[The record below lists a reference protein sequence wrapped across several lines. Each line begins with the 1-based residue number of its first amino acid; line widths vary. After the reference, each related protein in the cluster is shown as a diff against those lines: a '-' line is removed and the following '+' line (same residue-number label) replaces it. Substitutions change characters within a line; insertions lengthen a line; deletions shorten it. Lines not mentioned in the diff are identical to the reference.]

1 MRIQRAL
8 IKYPNKLCVNSFI
21 LRNGFQF
28 ATININGLIECEEK
42 ITPCVFLSWLL
53 KRNVISSGFEK
64 QMGQLVILKSGKQ
77 LDVSSLWNSGE
88 WPSRGVAILFNIHQG
103 VVIKEDTT
111 DNDGRVLSCEI
122 KKIQI
127 N

>member
-1 MRIQRAL
+1 MSAL
-8 IKYPNKLCVNSFI
+8 CIRMSDYLNNKC
-21 LRNGFQF
+21 
-28 ATININGLIECEEK
+28 
-42 ITPCVFLSWLL
+42 
-53 KRNVISSGFEK
+53 
-64 QMGQLVILKSGKQ
+64 
-77 LDVSSLWNSGE
+77 DGE